1 MGYYYL
7 GIDQG
12 TTGTTALVLDRKW
25 KVLGRGYKKHTQ
37 IYPRPGWVEHDSEE
51 IFKALLEVCKE
62 AVQNAGISFKE
73 LAGLGLDHQGETC
86 TMWNARTGETVY
98 HAIVW
103 QDKRTADLCNNLAR
117 EHGGEIE
124 ETTGLYADAYFSA
137 SKFNWILNNV
147 EGVREMHRRG
157 ELRAGTLETYLLWR
171 ISGGGIFITDPGS
184 AGRTLLMDIEKAD
197 WDDRM
202 MELFEIPPDILP
214 PIGETCFIKG
224 HTSPDVFFGVSIP
237 VCASITDGAS
247 ALLAHGCVEPGTVK
261 VSYGTGCFANLNVGN
276 RPIFSKKGLLTA
288 LPWQID
294 GKKCYSLNGSAYIAG
309 AGLDWMC
316 NNFNLLEKP
325 VQ

>member
-37 IYPRPGWVEHDSEE
+37 IYPRPGWVEHDPEE

-137 SKFNWILNNV
+137 PNSTGYLTMW
-147 EGVREMHRRG
+147 RG
-157 ELRAGTLETYLLWR
+157 SGKCIAG
-171 ISGGGIFITDPGS
+171 GS
-184 AGRTLLMDIEKAD
+184 
-197 WDDRM
+197 
-202 MELFEIPPDILP
+202 
-214 PIGETCFIKG
+214 
-224 HTSPDVFFGVSIP
+224 
-237 VCASITDGAS
+237 
-247 ALLAHGCVEPGTVK
+247 CVQEHW
-261 VSYGTGCFANLNVGN
+261 
-276 RPIFSKKGLLTA
+276 RPIFSGGF
-288 LPWQID
+288 QEEE
-294 GKKCYSLNGSAYIAG
+294 YSLRIQAVRAVPY
-309 AGLDWMC
+309 
-316 NNFNLLEKP
+316 
-325 VQ
+325 